1 MIRGIRMIRGV
12 RRVRMIRRIVGK
24 ELQKMQI
31 IL

>member
-1 MIRGIRMIRGV
+1 MIRGV
-12 RRVRMIRRIVGK
+12 RGVRMIRRIVGK